1 MAEIVFFKIVT
12 LSNSILD
19 NPIEGHAQQEEPMV
33 GKMTIREDLD
43 ALMENLD
50 KMTLQLEK
58 LNKNV
63 ELVQTRVSHRV
74 LLLAGLVEVEIQ
86 KREINR
92 RRK

>member
-1 MAEIVFFKIVT
+1 MKLSTVSLIEIRTVPGGTIKTDFFSQDNFVLT
-12 LSNSILD
+12 LKTCPD
-19 NPIEGHAQQEEPMV
+19 NPIEGHAEQEEPMV

-63 ELVQTRVSHRV
+63 ELVQTRVSH
-74 LLLAGLVEVEIQ
+74 
-86 KREINR
+86 
-92 RRK
+92 

>member
-1 MAEIVFFKIVT
+1 
-12 LSNSILD
+12 
-19 NPIEGHAQQEEPMV
+19 MV

-74 LLLAGLVEVEIQ
+74 LAGLVEVEILST
-86 KREINR
+86 
-92 RRK
+92 